1 MGIFFKLNRFSL
13 DISPAIPQVHYVAT
27 YCFRKQKI
35 ETVGYYQGGALRA
48 PP

>member
-1 MGIFFKLNRFSL
+1 MNERCIYSTAT
-13 DISPAIPQVHYVAT
+13 AIPQVHYVAT

-35 ETVGYYQGGALRA
+35 ETVGDYPGGALRA